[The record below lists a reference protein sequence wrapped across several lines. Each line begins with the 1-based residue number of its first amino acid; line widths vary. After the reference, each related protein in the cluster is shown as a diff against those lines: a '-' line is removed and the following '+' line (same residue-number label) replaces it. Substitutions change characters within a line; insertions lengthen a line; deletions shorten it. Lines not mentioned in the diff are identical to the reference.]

1 MDHSIFNI
9 VKKYVDQ
16 MDYYALLAQ
25 GSPKDEFDIESAK
38 ISSRISHN
46 SDVAEIATII
56 ADVFSLSFGEEENA
70 EDFMKWAI
78 AIKKDIEKSK
88 GGS

>member
-1 MDHSIFNI
+1 MAQTIFDV
-9 VKKYVDQ
+9 VKKYIDQ

-25 GSPKDEFDIESAK
+25 GAPGDEFDIESA
-38 ISSRISHN
+38 RISLRITED

-56 ADVFSLSFGEEENA
+56 ADVFSYSFGESENA
-70 EDFMKWAI
+70 EKFMKWAV
-78 AIKKDIEKSK
+78 AIKSDILKLK